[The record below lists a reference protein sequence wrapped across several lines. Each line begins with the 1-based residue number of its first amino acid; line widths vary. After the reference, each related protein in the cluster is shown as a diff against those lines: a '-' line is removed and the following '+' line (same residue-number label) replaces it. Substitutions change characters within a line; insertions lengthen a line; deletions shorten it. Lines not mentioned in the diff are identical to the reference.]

1 MQTYLRDGCV
11 PTKRIRVVY
20 VANSLSVSIAKRGEV
35 MNMSDV
41 PLHKRVEELEGELM
55 AIRKHIGLVSE
66 GEEEDDEEDD
76 EEDLS
81 DDSDEADDD
90 DE

>member
-1 MQTYLRDGCV
+1 
-11 PTKRIRVVY
+11 
-20 VANSLSVSIAKRGEV
+20 
-35 MNMSDV
+35 MSDV

-66 GEEEDDEEDD
+66 GEEDDEDDE

>member
-1 MQTYLRDGCV
+1 MQTYLRDRCV
-11 PTKRIRVVY
+11 STKRIRVVY

-66 GEEEDDEEDD
+66 GEEEDDEED
-76 EEDLS
+76 LS

>member
-1 MQTYLRDGCV
+1 
-11 PTKRIRVVY
+11 
-20 VANSLSVSIAKRGEV
+20 
-35 MNMSDV
+35 MSDV
-41 PLHKRVEELEGELM
+41 PLHKRVEELEEELM

-66 GEEEDDEEDD
+66 GEEDDE